1 MDTRCPLKY
10 TLKFLGVYLFLP
22 FLHTA
27 KDSNSRKV
35 EKVKV
40 GILIF

>member
-10 TLKFLGVYLFLP
+10 SLKFLGVYLFLP